1 MSEDSTQVTPARR
14 KCAQCGLVNRVADEI
29 CRRCGASLIED
40 KSWETPSESET
51 EPQTRAI
58 PVEDVAIYQP
68 KRRPLLKRL
77 AWIFGT
83 TVIMLLVFYASL
95 LLSSNGLDADQ
106 RRKVQS
112 AIYLIRKSGFEREAF
127 ILGHV
132 ASFRITDNWLNA
144 YVGHRDAY
152 AATNFPFEIVTVY
165 PEFFEVPVDDC
176 ERAAVLLHEARHLL
190 GDQEDAALEYTW
202 KNKRQLGWTTEQY
215 KNTRVWDA
223 TMRLTKSRFPY
234 MFECGGDG
242 QSDCL

>member
-1 MSEDSTQVTPARR
+1 M
-14 KCAQCGLVNRVADEI
+14 
-29 CRRCGASLIED
+29 SLIED
-40 KSWETPSESET
+40 GPGETLAELESQPE
-51 EPQTRAI
+51 TRAV
-58 PVEDVAIYQP
+58 PVEQVAIYQP
-68 KRRPLLKRL
+68 KRRPLLKRVTWVVG
-77 AWIFGT
+77 ATAF
-83 TVIMLLVFYASL
+83 LLILFYASL
-95 LLSSNGLDADQ
+95 LFSSDGLDADQ
-106 RRKVQS
+106 QAKVQS
-112 AIYLIRKSGFEREAF
+112 AIYLIRQRGFEREAF
-127 ILGHV
+127 ILGHL
-132 ASFRITDNWLNA
+132 ASFRTTDNWLNK

-190 GDQEDAALEYTW
+190 GDGEDAALEFTW

-215 KNTRVWDA
+215 KYTRVWDA